1 MKKLINLFFGG
12 FIIFLSSCAMQ
23 MSPSEVSTKLPSLTK
38 SKYISHPQA
47 EELLKT
53 GKGKYLVRNRTYVA
67 PMGLTVKEDL
77 INGANG
83 IDDWVKLDGG
93 NAYEIKSCNWLPVG
107 NNGATQLHLEFDTML
122 CE

>member
-1 MKKLINLFFGG
+1 MKTLIKLLFGG
-12 FIIFLSSCAMQ
+12 LIIFLSSCAMQ
-23 MSPSEVSTKLPSLTK
+23 MSPSEVSTQLPSLTK

-53 GKGKYLVRNRTYVA
+53 GKGRYLVRNRTYVA
-67 PMGLTVKEDL
+67 PMGLTAKEDL

-93 NAYEIKSCNWLPVG
+93 NAYELKSCNWLPVG